1 MKLLVINPGS
11 TSTKIALFENH
22 DSVFSKTIRH
32 DAAKIQSFPNII
44 SQLDFRFEVILQV
57 LQEAGVDLATIDAYV
72 GRGGLLRPVP
82 GGTFE
87 VCPSMLDDLRAGRF
101 GEHASNLGAV
111 IASMMAQPRGK
122 KAYIVNPVVVDEMM
136 DAARLTGVPEIRHT
150 SVFHALNHKAVA
162 NRAAREHGFSYSQ
175 ARLIVAHLGGGVT
188 VGAHDRGRV
197 IDVNNGLEEGP
208 FSPERAGSLP
218 FLQLMD
224 LCYSGQYT
232 KSELK
237 RKLIGNSGFVAYA
250 GTSDGLAVEQKAEA
264 DPQIRLMLEAFAY
277 RVAADIGA
285 KATALYGKVDYILI
299 TGGLARSELL
309 VSDIKARVGFLAPV
323 LVYPGEDEM
332 QALAEGAIEVLEG
345 RETVQCY

>member
-11 TSTKIALFENH
+11 TSTKIALFEGTQ
-22 DSVFSKTIRH
+22 SVYVKTVRH
-32 DAAKIQSFPNII
+32 DVPTIQSFPSII
-44 SQLDFRFEVILQV
+44 AQLDFRLDVIREALAESGIDLSEV
-57 LQEAGVDLATIDAYV
+57 DAYV

-87 VCPSMLDDLRAGRF
+87 VCPAMLEDLREARF

-111 IASMMAQPRGK
+111 IASMLAQPLGK
-122 KAYIVNPVVVDEMM
+122 KAYIVNPVVVDELM

-175 ARLIVAHLGGGVT
+175 ARLVVAHLGGGVT
-188 VGAHDRGRV
+188 VGAHDRGRI

-224 LCYSGQYT
+224 LCYSGKYT
-232 KSELK
+232 KAELK
-237 RKLIGNSGFVAYA
+237 KKLIGNSGFVAYT
-250 GTSDGLAVEQKAEA
+250 GTSDGQAVEKMAES
-264 DPQIRLMLEAFAY
+264 DERVRLMLEAFAY
-277 RVAADIGA
+277 RVSAEICA
-285 KATALYGKVDYILI
+285 KAAALYGKVDYILI
-299 TGGLARSELL
+299 TGGLARSSQL
-309 VSDIKARVGFLAPV
+309 VADIKARTSFLAPV

-332 QALAEGAIEVLEG
+332 QALAEGALNVLEG
-345 RETVQCY
+345 RETAMSY